1 MIKMNSY
8 QVFDVGD
15 IVCLRDD
22 LTIKDF
28 MTISNKRIIERM
40 LYTLMTIQ
48 QWICGDTFDNTYVQ
62 ILDIVD
68 EEYLFIEIVD
78 SDKEFLINKH
88 LFIHI
93 TFIDKDV
100 LRTVFVDKNTK
111 KRVRRHDNKLK
122 NNSYGKSKFFHKDK
136 FERK

>member
-8 QVFDVGD
+8 QVFDKGD
-15 IVCLRDD
+15 IIRLRDG

-28 MTISNKRIIERM
+28 MTINNKRIIERM
-40 LYTLMTIQ
+40 LYTLMTIHHR
-48 QWICGDTFDNTYVQ
+48 ICGDTFDNTYVQ

-122 NNSYGKSKFFHKDK
+122 NNNYGKSKFFHKDK

>member
-1 MIKMNSY
+1 MNSY
-8 QVFDVGD
+8 QIFDKGD
-15 IVCLRDD
+15 IVRLRDD
-22 LTIKDF
+22 LIIKDF
-28 MTISNKRIIERM
+28 MTINNKRIIERM
-40 LYTLMTIQ
+40 LYTLITIHHR
-48 QWICGDTFDNTYVQ
+48 ICGDTFDNTYVQ
-62 ILDIVD
+62 ILDIVN
-68 EEYLFIEIVD
+68 EEYLFVEIVD
-78 SDKEFLINKH
+78 SDKKFLINRR

-100 LRTVFVDKNTK
+100 LRTIFVDKNTK

>member
-1 MIKMNSY
+1 MNSY
-8 QVFDVGD
+8 QIFDKGD
-15 IVCLRDD
+15 IIRLRDD
-22 LTIKDF
+22 LIIKDF
-28 MTISNKRIIERM
+28 INIKNKRILEKM
-40 LYTLMTIQ
+40 LYTIMLIHSRLR
-48 QWICGDTFDNTYVQ
+48 GDTFDNTYVQ
-62 ILDIVD
+62 ILDIVN

-78 SDKEFLINKH
+78 SDKEFLINRP

-111 KRVRRHDNKLK
+111 KRVRRYDNKLK
-122 NNSYGKSKFFHKDK
+122 NNNYGKSKFFHKGK